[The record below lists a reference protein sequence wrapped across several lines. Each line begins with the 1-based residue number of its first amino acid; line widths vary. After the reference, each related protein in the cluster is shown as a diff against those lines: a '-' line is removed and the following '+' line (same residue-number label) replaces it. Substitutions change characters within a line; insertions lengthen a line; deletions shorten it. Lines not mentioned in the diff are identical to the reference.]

1 LNNFLISKSENW
13 EETFV
18 WDEKNLYFKRLV
30 NCWKGVL
37 KMLRI
42 FREGPSCWLDI
53 GQAVTGGG
61 HVVYLNLNSRP
72 CGPRF

>member
-1 LNNFLISKSENW
+1 MR
-13 EETFV
+13 EEFFV
-18 WDEKNLYFKRLV
+18 LDEKNLYFKRWV

-61 HVVYLNLNSRP
+61 HV
-72 CGPRF
+72 FI